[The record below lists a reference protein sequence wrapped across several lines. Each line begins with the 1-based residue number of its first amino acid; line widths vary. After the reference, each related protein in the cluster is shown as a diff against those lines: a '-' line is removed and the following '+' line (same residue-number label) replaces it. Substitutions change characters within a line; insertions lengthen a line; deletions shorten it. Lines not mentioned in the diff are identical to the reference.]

1 MIITILINTLKGVQQ
16 MSKKSNITLPKEVE
30 LPQYPNQLKLTG
42 IAALISLI
50 LGLFYPIIFSG
61 TVAFLVIAVGIITHN
76 TKFKAVYYSRRAI
89 SKYKSEKYKE
99 CFKLCKKALKY
110 DNTLSSTH
118 DLMSLSIKKGRLK
131 I

>member
-1 MIITILINTLKGVQQ
+1 
-16 MSKKSNITLPKEVE
+16 MSKKLNTTFSKEVE
-30 LPQYPNQLKLTG
+30 LPQYPNQLKLIG

-50 LGLFYPIIFSG
+50 GGIFYPLLFAG
-61 TVAFLVIAVGIITHN
+61 TAAFLVIAVGIITYN

-89 SKYKSEKYKE
+89 SKYNSEKYKE

-118 DLMSLSIKKGRLK
+118 DLMSLSIKKGKLK
-131 I
+131 L